1 MDFRLVRRLGHFLA
15 VAEEGHFGRAAAR
28 LGMSQP
34 PLTAQI
40 QALEAELGVRL
51 LERTG
56 KGARPTREGE
66 ALLPLARR
74 MAEEAAQIAALAR
87 ELRAGRHAPVSL
99 ACVTS
104 ALFDYLPPLVR
115 ALQAARPSSAIN
127 VREMDTADAVEA
139 LRRGEVDL
147 ALLRLERDRAPIRL
161 RPLGRDVLAAALPLA
176 HPLAQSAAPLALA
189 ALADEPML
197 VLPRGISPA
206 YSDAMVAACREAG
219 FTPRAVREVGSA
231 MAQLGFV
238 AAGLGVALVSAGMA
252 RLRPPGVAFRDLE
265 GPIHAVGVALAWNAE
280 RESEAVRLA
289 LDLAAGLF
297 PAAGAAGDGF
307 DADRKSNKLTVSI
320 PLDGR
325 RGQ

>member
-1 MDFRLVRRLGHFLA
+1 MDLRLVRRLGHFLA

-28 LGMSQP
+28 LGISQP

-40 QALEAELGVRL
+40 QALERELGVKL

-74 MAEEAAQIAALAR
+74 LAEGAGQIEQLAR
-87 ELRAGRHAPVSL
+87 ELRAGRHAPVMI

-115 ALQAARPSSAIN
+115 ALQAARPDAAVS

-147 ALLRLERDRAPIRL
+147 ALLRLERDRHPVRL
-161 RPLGRDVLAAALPLA
+161 KPLGRDVLAAALPQGHALA
-176 HPLAQSAAPLALA
+176 GGTAPLPLS

-197 VLPRGISPA
+197 VLPRAISPA
-206 YSDAMVAACREAG
+206 YSDAMVAACHAAG
-219 FTPRAVREVGSA
+219 FAPRVTREVGSA

-238 AAGLGVALVSAGMA
+238 AAGLGVALVSAGLA
-252 RLRPPGVAFRDLE
+252 RLRPPGVAFRQLE
-265 GPIHAVGVALAWNAE
+265 GPIAAVGVALAWNEE
-280 RESEAVRLA
+280 RESEAVRMA
-289 LDLAAGLF
+289 LRIADGLGV
-297 PAAGAAGDGF
+297 AEG
-307 DADRKSNKLTVSI
+307 
-320 PLDGR
+320 
-325 RGQ
+325 

>member
-28 LGMSQP
+28 LGISQP

-40 QALEAELGVRL
+40 QALERELGVKL

-56 KGARPTREGE
+56 KGAHPTREGE
-66 ALLPLARR
+66 ALIPLARR
-74 MAEEAAQIAALAR
+74 LAEGAGELEALAR
-87 ELRAGRHAPVSL
+87 ELRAGRAAPVSI

-115 ALQAARPSSAIN
+115 ALQAARPDAAVS
-127 VREMDTADAVEA
+127 VREMDTTDAVEA

-147 ALLRLERDRAPIRL
+147 ALLRLDRDRPPVKL
-161 RPLGRDVLAAALPLA
+161 RSLGRDVLAAALPSG
-176 HPLAQSAAPLALA
+176 HPLAESTAPLPLGQ
-189 ALADEPML
+189 LADEPML

-206 YSDAMVAACREAG
+206 YSDAMVTACREAG
-219 FTPRAVREVGSA
+219 FTPRVVREVGSA

-238 AAGLGVALVSAGMA
+238 AAGLGIALVSAGMA
-252 RLRPPGVAFRDLE
+252 RLRPPGVAFRELE

-280 RESEAVRLA
+280 RENEATRLA
-289 LDLAAGLF
+289 LDFAEMIF
-297 PAAGAAGDGF
+297 PA
-307 DADRKSNKLTVSI
+307 T
-320 PLDGR
+320 
-325 RGQ
+325 

>member
-28 LGMSQP
+28 LGISQP

-40 QALEAELGVRL
+40 QALERELGVRL
-51 LERTG
+51 LERSGRGT
-56 KGARPTREGE
+56 RPTREGE

-74 MAEEAAQIAALAR
+74 LAENAAALEDLAR

-115 ALQAARPSSAIN
+115 ALQGARPDAAIA
-127 VREMDTADAVEA
+127 VRELDTADAVEA

-147 ALLRLERDRAPIRL
+147 ALLRLDRERHPIRL
-161 RPLGRDVLAAALPLA
+161 RPLGTDVLVVALPLGHA
-176 HPLAQSAAPLALA
+176 LLDAPDPLPLAL
-189 ALADEPML
+189 LADAPML
-197 VLPRGISPA
+197 VLPRAISPA
-206 YSDAMVAACREAG
+206 YSDAMVAACRDAG
-219 FTPRAVREVGSA
+219 FAPRAAREVGSA

-252 RLRPPGVAFRDLE
+252 RLRPPGVAFRALA
-265 GPIHAVGVALAWNAE
+265 GPIHAVGVALAWNGE
-280 RESEAVRLA
+280 RESEAVQLA
-289 LDLAAGLF
+289 LAHADRLF
-297 PAAGAAGDGF
+297 PMPAVGEPGA
-307 DADRKSNKLTVSI
+307 S
-320 PLDGR
+320 P
-325 RGQ
+325 

>member
-28 LGMSQP
+28 LGISQP

-40 QALEAELGVRL
+40 QALEKELGVRL
-51 LERTG
+51 LERSG

-74 MAEEAAQIAALAR
+74 MAQDAGQIETLAR
-87 ELRAGRHAPVSL
+87 DLRAGRMAPVAL

-115 ALQAARPSSAIN
+115 GLQAARPASAIA
-127 VREMDTADAVEA
+127 VREMDTTDALEA

-147 ALLRLERDRAPIRL
+147 ALLRLDRDRHPIRL
-161 RPLGRDVLAAALPLA
+161 RLLGRDVLAAALPEA
-176 HPLAQSAAPLALA
+176 HPLAQGTGPLPLA

-206 YSDAMVAACREAG
+206 YSDAMVAACHAAG
-219 FTPRAVREVGSA
+219 FAPRVTREVGSA

-265 GPIHAVGVALAWNAE
+265 GSLHAVGVALAWNAE
-280 RESEAVRLA
+280 RESEATRLA
-289 LDLAAGLF
+289 LELAETLF
-297 PAAGAAGDGF
+297 PALEG
-307 DADRKSNKLTVSI
+307 
-320 PLDGR
+320 
-325 RGQ
+325 

>member
-28 LGMSQP
+28 LGISQP

-40 QALEAELGVRL
+40 QALEAELGVQL

-66 ALLPLARR
+66 ALIPLARR
-74 MAEEAAQIAALAR
+74 LAQDAGELESLAR
-87 ELRAGRHAPVSL
+87 ELRAGRHAPVSI

-115 ALQAARPSSAIN
+115 ALQAARPEAAVS
-127 VREMDTADAVEA
+127 VRELDTTDAVEA

-147 ALLRLERDRAPIRL
+147 ALLRLERDRHPVKL
-161 RPLGRDVLAAALPLA
+161 RPLGSDVLAAALPSG
-176 HPLAQSAAPLALA
+176 HPLAESDAPLPLGL
-189 ALADEPML
+189 LADEPL
-197 VLPRGISPA
+197 LILPRGISPA
-206 YSDAMVAACREAG
+206 YSDAMVAACRAAG
-219 FTPRAVREVGSA
+219 FTPRVVREVGSA

-252 RLRPPGVAFRDLE
+252 RLRPPGVSFRELE
-265 GPIHAVGVALAWNAE
+265 GPVHAVGVALAWNAE
-280 RESEAVRLA
+280 RESEATRLA
-289 LDLAAGLF
+289 LDFAEMIF
-297 PAAGAAGDGF
+297 PAESVGGDG
-307 DADRKSNKLTVSI
+307 A
-320 PLDGR
+320 PA
-325 RGQ
+325 

>member
-28 LGMSQP
+28 LGLSQP

-40 QALEAELGVRL
+40 QALERELGVKL

-74 MAEEAAQIAALAR
+74 LAQDASALEALAR
-87 ELRAGRHAPVSL
+87 ELRAGRHAPVAL

-115 ALQAARPSSAIN
+115 ALQAARPEAAVA

-147 ALLRLERDRAPIRL
+147 ALLRLDRDRHPIRL
-161 RPLGRDVLAAALPLA
+161 RLLGEDVLAAALPVS
-176 HPLAQSAAPLALA
+176 HPLAGDTGPLTLS

-197 VLPRGISPA
+197 VLPRAISPA
-206 YSDAMVAACREAG
+206 YSDAMVAACHEAG
-219 FTPRAVREVGSA
+219 FAPRAAREVGSA

-252 RLRPPGVAFRDLE
+252 RLKPPGVAFRDLA
-265 GPIHAVGVALAWNAE
+265 GPIRGVGVALAWNAE
-280 RESEAVRLA
+280 RENEATRLA
-289 LDLAAGLF
+289 LRLAEEVF
-297 PAAGAAGDGF
+297 PAVG
-307 DADRKSNKLTVSI
+307 S
-320 PLDGR
+320 
-325 RGQ
+325 

>member
-28 LGMSQP
+28 LGISQP

-40 QALEAELGVRL
+40 QALERELGVRL

-56 KGARPTREGE
+56 KGAHPTREGE

-74 MAEEAAQIAALAR
+74 IAESAGALEDLAR
-87 ELRAGRHAPVSL
+87 DLRAGRHTPVSL

-115 ALQAARPSSAIN
+115 ALQATRPDSAVA
-127 VREMDTADAVEA
+127 VRELDTADAVEA
-139 LRRGEVDL
+139 LRQGEVDL
-147 ALLRLERDRAPIRL
+147 ALVRLDRERPPIRL
-161 RPLGRDVLAAALPLA
+161 RPLGQDVLAVALPLG
-176 HPLAQSAAPLALA
+176 HPLLAMDGPLPLAL
-189 ALADEPML
+189 LADAPML
-197 VLPRGISPA
+197 MLPRAISPA
-206 YSDAMVAACREAG
+206 YSDAMVAACRDAG
-219 FTPRAVREVGSA
+219 FAPRVVREVGSA

-252 RLRPPGVAFRDLE
+252 RLRPPGVGFRPLA

-280 RESEAVRLA
+280 RESEVVRLA
-289 LDLAAGLF
+289 VTLADQLF
-297 PAAGAAGDGF
+297 ASGAVGEAP
-307 DADRKSNKLTVSI
+307 DA
-320 PLDGR
+320 P
-325 RGQ
+325 

>member
-51 LERTG
+51 LDRTG
-56 KGARPTREGE
+56 KGARPTRAGE

-74 MAEEAAQIAALAR
+74 LAENAGALEDLAR
-87 ELRAGRHAPVSL
+87 DLRAGRHAPVSL

-115 ALQAARPSSAIN
+115 SLQAARPDSAVA
-127 VREMDTADAVEA
+127 VRELDTTDALEA

-147 ALLRLERDRAPIRL
+147 ALVRMDRERHPIRL
-161 RPLGRDVLAAALPLA
+161 RALGPDVLVVALPEGHALLDGDGPLPLGL
-176 HPLAQSAAPLALA
+176 
-189 ALADEPML
+189 LADAPML
-197 VLPRGISPA
+197 MLPRAISPA
-206 YSDAMVAACREAG
+206 YSDAMLAACRDAG
-219 FTPRAVREVGSA
+219 FAPRVVREVGSA

-252 RLRPPGVAFRDLE
+252 RLRPPGVAFRALA

-280 RESEAVRLA
+280 RESDVVRLA
-289 LDLAAGLF
+289 LDLTVSLF
-297 PAAGAAGDGF
+297 PAVGLAPAA
-307 DADRKSNKLTVSI
+307 A
-320 PLDGR
+320 
-325 RGQ
+325 

>member
-28 LGMSQP
+28 LGISQP

-40 QALEAELGVRL
+40 QALERELGVRL

-74 MAEEAAQIAALAR
+74 VAGDAADLEALAR
-87 ELRAGRHAPVSL
+87 ELRAGRNAPVSI

-115 ALQAARPSSAIN
+115 ALQAARPDAAIG
-127 VREMDTADAVEA
+127 VREMDTADAMEA

-147 ALLRLERDRAPIRL
+147 ALLRADREITPIRL
-161 RPLGRDVLAAALPLA
+161 RAMGEDRLVAALPAGHVVLA
-176 HPLAQSAAPLALA
+176 GPDPLPLAM
-189 ALADEPML
+189 LADEPML
-197 VLPRGISPA
+197 VLPRAISPA
-206 YSDAMVAACREAG
+206 YSDAMTAACRAAG
-219 FTPRAVREVGSA
+219 FAPVAVREVGSA

-238 AAGLGVALVSAGMA
+238 AAGLGVALVSEGMA
-252 RLRPPGVAFRDLE
+252 RLNPPGVAFRRLA
-265 GPIHAVGVALAWNAE
+265 GPVRGVGVALAWNAE
-280 RESEAVRLA
+280 RERAATRLA
-289 LDLAAGLF
+289 LGIIEARF
-297 PAAGAAGDGF
+297 PPRWSGSPTEEPPQPCSSEHLHPSG
-307 DADRKSNKLTVSI
+307 
-320 PLDGR
+320 
-325 RGQ
+325 

>member
-28 LGMSQP
+28 LGISQP

-40 QALEAELGVRL
+40 QALEKELGVQL

-66 ALLPLARR
+66 ALIPLARKL
-74 MAEEAAQIAALAR
+74 AQGAGELEAR
-87 ELRAGRHAPVSL
+87 ELRAGRHAPVSV

-115 ALQAARPSSAIN
+115 ALQAARPEVAVS
-127 VREMDTADAVEA
+127 VRELDTTDAVEA

-147 ALLRLERDRAPIRL
+147 ALLRLDRDRPPVRL
-161 RPLGRDVLAAALPLA
+161 RPLGRDVLAAALPSG
-176 HPLAQSAAPLALA
+176 HPLAGSPAPLPLGL
-189 ALADEPML
+189 LADEPL
-197 VLPRGISPA
+197 LILPRGISPA
-206 YSDAMVAACREAG
+206 YSDAMVAACRAAG
-219 FTPRAVREVGSA
+219 FTPRVVREVGSA

-252 RLRPPGVAFRDLE
+252 RLRPPGVAFRELE

-280 RESEAVRLA
+280 RESEATRLA
-289 LDLAAGLF
+289 LDFADMIF
-297 PAAGAAGDGF
+297 PGSGA
-307 DADRKSNKLTVSI
+307 
-320 PLDGR
+320 
-325 RGQ
+325 

>member
-28 LGMSQP
+28 LGISQP

-56 KGARPTREGE
+56 KGARPTRAGE

-74 MAEEAAQIAALAR
+74 VAEGAAEVESLAR
-87 ELRAGRHAPVSL
+87 ELREGRHAPVAL

-115 ALQAARPSSAIN
+115 GLQAARPSSAIA
-127 VREMDTADAVEA
+127 VREMDTTDALEA

-147 ALLRLERDRAPIRL
+147 ALLRLERDRHPIRL
-161 RPLGRDVLAAALPLA
+161 RPLGRDMLAAALPEA
-176 HPLAQSAAPLALA
+176 HPLAAEAGPLALS
-189 ALADEPML
+189 ALADAPML
-197 VLPRGISPA
+197 VLPRAISPA

-252 RLRPPGVAFRDLE
+252 RLRPPGVAFRPLE

-280 RESEAVRLA
+280 RENEATRLA
-289 LDLAAGLF
+289 IDLAEALF
-297 PAAGAAGDGF
+297 PVTG
-307 DADRKSNKLTVSI
+307 
-320 PLDGR
+320 
-325 RGQ
+325 